1 MTPRQFR
8 IAMAMFVV
16 GVVSPSMHHAAAQT
30 MRAFTA
36 SRPINRERQLR
47 VTLDFGA
54 GSLRLAPAS
63 TGQLYRMQLRYDAD
77 RYTPVQQYEPRTG
90 ILRLGLESV
99 GKSGVRVSS
108 RSQLTQTVD
117 VGFSATV
124 PLALT
129 ANLGASEAELDLG
142 GLTLTEFTLRSGATR
157 GTVTFSAPTGGT
169 CKSATFSV
177 GATEITVLRLANAAC
192 GEVRIDG
199 GVGRAS
205 LDFSGRWR
213 RNARVVIDLAMG
225 SVTLRIPRGTGVRLV
240 TERFLSPIDAEGLEK
255 HGKTWTTPGFD
266 SATRKVDVE
275 LKTAMAG
282 VNIEWIDGV
291 QTGR

>member
-1 MTPRQFR
+1 MTLRRFQ
-8 IAMAMFVV
+8 IAMAVLFVGAV
-16 GVVSPSMHHAAAQT
+16 GPTMHHAAAQT

-36 SRPINRERQLR
+36 SRAVGRERQLR
-47 VTLDFGA
+47 ATLEFGA
-54 GSLRLAPAS
+54 GQLRLAPAS
-63 TGQLYRMQLRYDAD
+63 TGQLYRMQLRYDAE

-108 RSQLTQTVD
+108 RNQLAQTID

-129 ANLGASEAELDLG
+129 ANLGASDAELDLG

-157 GTVTFSAPTGGT
+157 GTVDFSAPTRGT
-169 CKSATFSV
+169 CRSATFSV
-177 GATEITVLRLANAAC
+177 GATEITVLHLANAAC

-205 LDFSGRWR
+205 LDFGGQWR
-213 RNARVVIDLAMG
+213 RNARVVIELAMG

-255 HGKTWTTPGFD
+255 QGKTWTTPGFD
-266 SATRKVDVE
+266 AAARKVDVE

-282 VNIEWIDGV
+282 VKIEWID
-291 QTGR
+291 